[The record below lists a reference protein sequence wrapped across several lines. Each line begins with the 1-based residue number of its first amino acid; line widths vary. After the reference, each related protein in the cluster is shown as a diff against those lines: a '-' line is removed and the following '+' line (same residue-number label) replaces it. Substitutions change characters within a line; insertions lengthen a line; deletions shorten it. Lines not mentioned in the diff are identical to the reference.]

1 MTLKATRLEFKE
13 IPLNKQKRVDWLVFE
28 LGEGVMKEM
37 MWDAKLS
44 RWHLNLG
51 LVNKTLKCYLL
62 CLLTSSFDFVQP
74 NLLHHSHIAIIR
86 ALIYGEIA
94 KRGCF
99 RGYLLLT
106 AK

>member
-1 MTLKATRLEFKE
+1 VLKFSCCRGRVARHAERLAT
-13 IPLNKQKRVDWLVFE
+13 PVSSV
-28 LGEGVMKEM
+28 
-37 MWDAKLS
+37 
-44 RWHLNLG
+44 
-51 LVNKTLKCYLL
+51 VNKTLKCYLL

-99 RGYLLLT
+99 QGYLLLT